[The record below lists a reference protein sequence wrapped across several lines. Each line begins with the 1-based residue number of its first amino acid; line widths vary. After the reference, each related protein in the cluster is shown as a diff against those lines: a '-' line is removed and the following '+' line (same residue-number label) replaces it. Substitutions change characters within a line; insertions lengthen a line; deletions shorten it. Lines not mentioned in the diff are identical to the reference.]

1 MKFRVN
7 AVRNHARERI
17 RHFAGAAHRRPEPL
31 AHSRI
36 RSRCSPFRA
45 TRPTLLAMGWF
56 ERVKKV
62 TAGQRVASASESVPR
77 CR

>member
-1 MKFRVN
+1 V
-7 AVRNHARERI
+7 ARSGI
-17 RHFAGAAHRRPEPL
+17 RW
-31 AHSRI
+31 
-36 RSRCSPFRA
+36 RCSPFRA

-62 TAGQRVASASESVPR
+62 TAGQRVTSASESVPK